1 MFDSLLVANR
11 GEIARR
17 VIRTAKRMGLRTI
30 AVYSEVDADLPFVRE
45 ADEAV
50 LIGPANPAESYRNG
64 PAVLEAARSTGAAA
78 IHPGY
83 GFLSEN
89 ADFARAVV
97 DAGLIWVGPSPEA
110 IVAMGD
116 KIAARNMM
124 AAAGVPVAPGTEEP
138 VMTGEAAR
146 EAAAE
151 IGYPVMIK
159 ASAGG
164 GGMGMAVVDG
174 PDTMGAEFDR
184 VTGFAARLFG
194 DPSVFVERY
203 FPRVRHVEVQILGL
217 ADGRVLALGE
227 RDCSVQRRNQ
237 KVAEETPSPAL
248 TPAMRERM
256 LAAAAQA
263 GQAVDYRGAG
273 TVEFL
278 FSPPA
283 ATTPMVDPTAPG
295 SPGPGGGVEDGA
307 QGEFFFLEM
316 NTRLQV
322 EHPITEAVLGI
333 DLVEAQLR
341 LAAGEEPGFDP
352 DALEVNGHAIELRI
366 NAEDSKRFLP
376 GPGAVREWVEPA
388 GPGIRVDSGY
398 AAGTVVTPAYD
409 SLMAKL
415 IVHAADRPAALELAR
430 AAVAGFTIVGPK
442 SNLAFH
448 AELLENPE
456 FTSGDY
462 DTALVARMRAR

>member
-17 VIRTAKRMGLRTI
+17 VIRTAKAMGLRTV
-30 AVYSEVDADLPFVRE
+30 AVYSDADADLPFVAE

-50 LIGPANPAESYRNG
+50 RIGPASPAESYRNVE
-64 PAVLEAARSTGAAA
+64 AVLAAAKQTGARAV
-78 IHPGY
+78 HPGY

-89 ADFARAVV
+89 TEFAKAVV
-97 DAGLIWVGPSPEA
+97 DAGLIWVGPSPAA
-110 IVAMGD
+110 ITAMGD
-116 KIAARNMM
+116 KIAARNLM
-124 AAAGVPVAPGTEEP
+124 AAAGVPVAPGTEDP
-138 VMTGEAAR
+138 VTTADAAAS
-146 EAAAE
+146 AAAE

-164 GGMGMAVVDG
+164 GGMGMSVVEN
-174 PDTMGAEFDR
+174 AESMAAEYEK
-184 VTGFAARLFG
+184 VTGFAGRLFG
-194 DPSVFVERY
+194 DASVFVERY

-248 TPAMRERM
+248 TPPVRAAMLE
-256 LAAAAQA
+256 AARKA
-263 GQAVDYRGAG
+263 GEAVDYQGAG

-278 FSPPA
+278 F
-283 ATTPMVDPTAPG
+283 DP
-295 SPGPGGGVEDGA
+295 SDNS
-307 QGEFFFLEM
+307 FFFLEM

-333 DLVEAQLR
+333 DLVAAQLR
-341 LAAGEEPGFDP
+341 VAAGEPVDFDVQAIGSP
-352 DALEVNGHAIELRI
+352 SGHAIELRI
-366 NAEDSKRFLP
+366 NAEDPKRFLP
-376 GPGAVREWVEPA
+376 GPGAVREWVEPV
-388 GPGIRVDSGY
+388 GEGIRVDSGY
-398 AAGTVVTPAYD
+398 AAGTTVTPNYD

-415 IVHAADRPAALELAR
+415 IVHAADRAAAIELAR
-430 AAVAGFTIVGPK
+430 QAVAAFTITGPK

-448 AELLENPE
+448 AELLDNPE
-456 FTSGDY
+456 FVSGDY

>member
-1 MFDSLLVANR
+1 MFESLLVANR

-17 VIRTAKRMGLRTI
+17 VIRTAKRMGIRTI
-30 AVYSEVDADLPFVRE
+30 AVYSDADGHLPFVTE

-50 LIGPANPAESYRNG
+50 RIGPANPAESYRNAT
-64 PAVLEAARSTGAAA
+64 AVLVAATATRAEA

-89 ADFARAVV
+89 ADFARNVT
-97 DAGLIWVGPSPEA
+97 DTGLIWVGPSPAA
-110 IVAMGD
+110 ITAMGD
-116 KIAARNMM
+116 KIAARNLM

-138 VMTGEAAR
+138 VVTAAAAA
-146 EAAAE
+146 EAAAG

-164 GGMGMAVVDG
+164 GGMGMAVVTD
-174 PDTMGAEFDR
+174 PAAMAAEYEK
-184 VTGFAARLFG
+184 VTAFAGRLFG
-194 DPSVFVERY
+194 DSSVFVERY

-248 TPAMRERM
+248 TDELRADM
-256 LAAAAQA
+256 LAAARTA
-263 GQAVDYRGAG
+263 GDAVDYRGAG

-278 FSPPA
+278 LAPA
-283 ATTPMVDPTAPG
+283 T
-295 SPGPGGGVEDGA
+295 DGRPA
-307 QGEFFFLEM
+307 EFFFLEM

-341 LAAGEEPGFDP
+341 IAAGEDPGFDVEQLTP
-352 DALEVNGHAIELRI
+352 RGHAIELRI

-376 GPGAVREWVEPA
+376 GPGAITEWVEPS
-388 GPGIRVDSGY
+388 GPGIRVDAGY
-398 AAGTVVTPAYD
+398 LAGTTVTPSYD

-415 IVHAADRPAALELAR
+415 ILHAPDRAAALALAR
-430 AAVAGFTIVGPK
+430 TAVAGFTVVGPK

-448 AELLENPE
+448 AELLDNPE
-456 FTSGDY
+456 FVSGDY
-462 DTALVARMRAR
+462 DTALVARMRS